1 MSDREI
7 KIFCPKC
14 KWEPRQ
20 GDRWQCSCLHV
31 WNTFDTNATC
41 PACGKTHQTTQCL
54 SCARKSPHC
63 DWYHQFGEDPVEVA
77 EEILVETEA
86 DQ

>member
-1 MSDREI
+1 MGTSTRRPLAVLLPARLE
-7 KIFCPKC
+7 
-14 KWEPRQ
+14 
-20 GDRWQCSCLHV
+20 H
-31 WNTFDTNATC
+31 FDTNATC

-77 EEILVETEA
+77 EEVLVETEA